1 MRTLALLLTTF
12 LTAVP
17 EPPNPPI
24 RSEFTRLCMGVQTRI
39 VLYSPS
45 ETLASEAAAAAF
57 DEINRLDGVMSD
69 YRRSSELNR
78 LSDAAGGAPTP
89 VSPALLDVLST
100 SLRIAAAS
108 DGAFDPTIGP
118 AVKVWRDARSS
129 RSLPDEAVIAAAR
142 SLVDWRN
149 LKLDPITGTA
159 RLTSAGMRL
168 DLGGIG
174 KGYAAQEA
182 VDLLIARGYPSC
194 LVALAGDIAVGAAPP
209 GEPGWRVAVAGEQ
222 AGSESPRTLVLANA
236 AVSTSGDTAQF
247 VEIAGQ
253 RYSHIC
259 DPRTGLGIPARRSVT
274 VVAPRGAEADALST
288 AACILGFEK
297 AAPMLRGFP
306 GVAAAFEEHAAH
318 GVTRQEFDP
327 AHLLRWA
334 ASPAP

>member
-1 MRTLALLLTTF
+1 
-12 LTAVP
+12 
-17 EPPNPPI
+17 
-24 RSEFTRLCMGVQTRI
+24 MGVQTRI

-45 ETLASEAAAAAF
+45 ETQASEAAAAAF
-57 DEINRLDGVMSD
+57 AEINRLDGVMSD
-69 YRRSSELNR
+69 YLRSSELNR
-78 LSDAAGGAPTP
+78 LSDAAGGDPIP
-89 VSPALLDVLST
+89 VSPALLDVLSI

-129 RSLPDEAVIAAAR
+129 GALPDETVIAAAR
-142 SLVDWRN
+142 DLVNWRN
-149 LKLDPITGTA
+149 LKLDPIAGTA
-159 RLTSAGMRL
+159 QLTSAGMRL

-174 KGYAAQEA
+174 KGYAAQAA
-182 VDLLIARGYPSC
+182 VDLLIARGYPNC
-194 LVALAGDIAVGAAPP
+194 LVALAGDIAVGDAPP
-209 GEPGWRVAVAGEQ
+209 GEPGWKVAVAGEQ
-222 AGSESPRTLVLANA
+222 AGPDSPRTLVLANA

-259 DPRTGLGIPARRSVT
+259 DPRTGLGIQARRSVT

-297 AAPMLRGFP
+297 ASPVLKGFP
-306 GVAAAFEEHAAH
+306 GVAAAFEEHAKD

-327 AHLLRWA
+327 AHLFRWA
-334 ASPAP
+334 AKHSP

>member
-1 MRTLALLLTTF
+1 
-12 LTAVP
+12 
-17 EPPNPPI
+17 
-24 RSEFTRLCMGVQTRI
+24 MGVQTRI

-100 SLRIAAAS
+100 SLLVAAAS

-149 LKLDPITGTA
+149 LKLDTHAGTA

-222 AGSESPRTLVLANA
+222 GGTESPRTLVLANA

-297 AAPMLRGFP
+297 AAPVLKSFP

-318 GVTRQEFDP
+318 GATRQEFDP
-327 AHLLRWA
+327 SRLLRWA
-334 ASPAP
+334 SSTAP